1 MREKDSFLD
10 IISFISYIDQLK
22 GVMRKNGLHD
32 GSRSEN
38 TAEHSWHAAFSAFLL
53 AQYANQPI
61 EINKVIQMLL
71 IHDLVEIEA
80 GDTFLYDQKEVLE
93 QDQAEAKAAMKVF
106 GRLPEEPGRELRAL
120 WEEFEARE
128 TPEAKFA
135 KAIDRFLPLYSN
147 IINKGYSW
155 QPYSITQSQVKEIA
169 SIIQDGSTKLWNL
182 VEEMLDNAVDEG
194 YLNP

>member
-80 GDTFLYDQKEVLE
+80 GDTFVYDQKEVLE

-128 TPEAKFA
+128 TPDAKFA

>member
-1 MREKDSFLD
+1 
-10 IISFISYIDQLK
+10 
-22 GVMRKNGLHD
+22 MRKNGLHD

-80 GDTFLYDQKEVLE
+80 GDTFVYDQKEVLE